1 MDSMQAN
8 SQILYT
14 AGEKKVLVVNGDY
27 KENTVLS
34 GGNPYSIIIANGDV
48 ELWNNFE
55 GIIIASGGIT
65 VNMKDP
71 NPKIISNPELI
82 LDLIDSA
89 EDASNNKLRDV
100 FNVSAAYTTGI
111 TNDDSGDLKVSD
123 YVVFENWKKE

>member
-1 MDSMQAN
+1 M
-8 SQILYT
+8 
-14 AGEKKVLVVNGDY
+14 LVVNGDY
-27 KENTVLS
+27 KENAVIST
-34 GGNPYSIIIANGDV
+34 GNPYSMIIANGDV

-55 GIIIASGGIT
+55 GIIIASGGIN

-89 EDASNNKLRDV
+89 VDPTGNQLRDLL
-100 FNVSAAYTTGI
+100 NISAVYTTGI
-111 TNDDSGDLKVSD
+111 TNDQTDDLKVSD